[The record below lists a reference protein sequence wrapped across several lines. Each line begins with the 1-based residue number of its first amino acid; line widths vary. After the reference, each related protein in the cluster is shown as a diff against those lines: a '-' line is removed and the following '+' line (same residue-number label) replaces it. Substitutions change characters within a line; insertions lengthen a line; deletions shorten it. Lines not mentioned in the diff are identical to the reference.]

1 MSEIEEIRLI
11 ILGNSEVGKTS
22 FIIKY
27 TENKFS
33 PENLSTLGVDIKL
46 KEIKLKNGK
55 YFLLKIFDTAG
66 EERYKSVSVNFIK
79 KADGIILMYDIT
91 DKSSFEAISNWI
103 GTIKDNTSENVSKIL
118 VGNKCDLS
126 DNIREVNEEEG
137 QNKANE
143 YKIPFFE
150 TSCKDGINVN
160 EVFEKIVED
169 IESNKNFQNP
179 PRNKIVENTKKDKC
193 C

>member
-1 MSEIEEIRLI
+1 MSEIGEIKLI
-11 ILGNSEVGKTS
+11 IIGNSAVGKTS

-27 TENKFS
+27 TENKFT
-33 PENLSTLGVDIKL
+33 PEHISTLGVDIKL

-55 YFLLKIFDTAG
+55 HFHLKIFDTAG

-103 GTIKDNTSENVSKIL
+103 GTIKDNTSDNLSKIL

-126 DNIREVNEEEG
+126 DNLRKVNKEEG

-160 EVFEKIVED
+160 EVFEKIIED
-169 IESNKNFQNP
+169 IERKKKYQTA
-179 PRNKIVENTKKDKC
+179 PRNKIVDKTKKDKC

>member
-1 MSEIEEIRLI
+1 MSEIEEIKLI
-11 ILGNSEVGKTS
+11 ILGNSAVGKTS

-27 TENKFS
+27 TENKFT
-33 PENLSTLGVDIKL
+33 PEHISTLGVDIKK
-46 KEIKLKNGK
+46 KEVKLKNGK
-55 YFLLKIFDTAG
+55 DIILKIFDTAG
-66 EERYKSVSVNFIK
+66 QERFKSVSNNFIK
-79 KADGIILMYDIT
+79 KADGIIIMYDIT
-91 DKSSFEAISNWI
+91 DRASFEAINNWI
-103 GTIKDNTSENVSKIL
+103 GTIRDNTSENVGKIL

-160 EVFEKIVED
+160 EAFEKIVED
-169 IESNKNFQNP
+169 IESNKHFQNP

>member
-1 MSEIEEIRLI
+1 MSAIEEIRII
-11 ILGNSEVGKTS
+11 ILGNSAVGKTS

-27 TENKFS
+27 TENKFT
-33 PENLSTLGVDIKL
+33 PEHISTLGVDIKK
-46 KEIKLKNGK
+46 KEVKLKNGK
-55 YFLLKIFDTAG
+55 DFLLKIFDTAG
-66 EERYKSVSVNFIK
+66 EERFKSVSNNFIK
-79 KADGIILMYDIT
+79 KADGIIIMYDIT
-91 DKSSFEAISNWI
+91 DRASFEAINNWI
-103 GTIKDNTSENVSKIL
+103 GTIRDNTSENVSKIL
-118 VGNKCDLS
+118 VGNKCDLL
-126 DNIREVNEEEG
+126 DNIREVNKEEG

-169 IESNKNFQNP
+169 IESNKKYQIAP
-179 PRNKIVENTKKDKC
+179 INKIVDKNKKGKC

>member
-33 PENLSTLGVDIKL
+33 PENMSTLGVDIKL
-46 KEIKLKNGK
+46 KEMKLKNGK

-103 GTIKDNTSENVSKIL
+103 GTIDDNTSDNLSKIL

-126 DNIREVNEEEG
+126 DNPREVNKEEG
-137 QNKANE
+137 QKKANE

-150 TSCKDGINVN
+150 TRCKDGINVN

-169 IESNKNFQNP
+169 IDSNKKYQIA
-179 PRNKIVENTKKDKC
+179 PRNKIVDKNKKGKC